1 MAGLPLANI
10 LQQYGMTLANYVPN
24 VISAIILLLIG
35 LVVGKIVG
43 RITKQ
48 ALDKLNI
55 DKYIFETKKPTFSVS
70 SLFTIIIKWWI
81 YLAFISAAFSKE
93 ILGISTL
100 ADWVTTLNAFI
111 PRIIG
116 AAIIIV
122 VGYILAEYIKDQI
135 KKTETIYAGIVGK
148 VTMFFIVYVAIAIAL
163 PVLGIPATLVNSILL
178 VIVASLGVGMAI
190 ALGLGLKKP
199 VEQVATKYL
208 RKARYL

>member
-24 VISAIILLLIG
+24 IVSAVILLVLGLI
-35 LVVGKIVG
+35 VGKVVG

-70 SLFTIIIKWWI
+70 TMFTIIVKWWI
-81 YLAFISAAFSKE
+81 YLAFIAAAFSEE
-93 ILGISTL
+93 ILGIKTLAEWVSTL
-100 ADWVTTLNAFI
+100 NTFI

-116 AAIIIV
+116 AAIMIV
-122 VGYILAEYIKDQI
+122 VGYVLAEYIKDQI
-135 KKTETIYAGIVGK
+135 KKSDTIYANIVGK
-148 VTMFFIVYVAIAIAL
+148 VTMFFIVYVAIALAL
-163 PVLGIPATLVNSILL
+163 PILGIPATLVNSILL
-178 VIVASLGVGMAI
+178 VIVGSLGVGMAL
-190 ALGLGLKKP
+190 ALGLGMKKP

-208 RKARYL
+208 KKARYI